1 MDPMGKI
8 FLTTST
14 SYKLDQNDI
23 SNDIAFSKQKYV
35 IISYDYVSPKG
46 YTKMLNE
53 TFSSGLKQ
61 VIFTPFKF
69 QKVIERLNNMNLRV
83 NSFEFDPPLGDE
95 DQQYINDL
103 LRGDD
108 YNRKDLGGLFKEIEN
123 FDEKMSIIPKKIS
136 FSNQLG
142 NHCSIYNNGTV
153 LVEDVQDYEA
163 IDPIIS
169 SVIGV

>member
-8 FLTTST
+8 FLTTSN
-14 SYKLDQNDI
+14 SSHLNQNDLI
-23 SNDIAFSKQKYV
+23 NDIAFAKQKYV
-35 IISYDYVSPKG
+35 IVSYDYISPKG
-46 YTKMLNE
+46 YTKMLNQ

-69 QKVIERLNNMNLRV
+69 QKLIERLNNLNLRV
-83 NSFEFDPPLGDE
+83 NSFEFDPPLSE
-95 DQQYINDL
+95 DDQEYVNDL
-103 LRGDD
+103 LRVN
-108 YNRKDLGGLFKEIEN
+108 YMRKDTAGLFKEIEN

-142 NHCSIYNNGTV
+142 NLCSIYNNGTV
-153 LVEDVQDYEA
+153 LVEDVKDYEA

-169 SVIGV
+169 SAIGV